1 MGTKGFQTELC
12 LLVDPFKMG
21 HPIELS
27 RLSLSLPGRL
37 VPGSP
42 AETCGLL
49 HVDDELLAV
58 NGQDV
63 SQMDHSDIVSL
74 IKSSGMSIHLTV
86 QQPDPGGVCV
96 CVCVC
101 VYS

>member
-1 MGTKGFQTELC
+1 MKLVIQLC
-12 LLVDPFKMG
+12 YQEF
-21 HPIELS
+21 
-27 RLSLSLPGRL
+27 LSLSLPGRL

-42 AETCGLL
+42 AETCYLL

-86 QQPDPGGVCV
+86 QQPEPGGT
-96 CVCVC
+96 
-101 VYS
+101 YSSRVSMYMLID

>member
-1 MGTKGFQTELC
+1 M
-12 LLVDPFKMG
+12 
-21 HPIELS
+21 
-27 RLSLSLPGRL
+27 
-37 VPGSP
+37 
-42 AETCGLL
+42 
-49 HVDDELLAV
+49 DDELLAV

-96 CVCVC
+96 CVQLVCSRPENGISIYLTDGVNLYLSCVFFLHYLLGTTRLC
-101 VYS
+101 FA